1 MTRVTIALFLWIPI
15 AGCAPDSVRNYRA
28 AGFNAYLDTVQA
40 QCQPLWIGNMLVDS
54 AGAPAG
60 SASLYTEWLDLT
72 SRLYYQRITPA
83 DYRSAVLAQI
93 DSGERT
99 RRSVDCIIAKLP
111 ETR

>member
-1 MTRVTIALFLWIPI
+1 
-15 AGCAPDSVRNYRA
+15 
-28 AGFNAYLDTVQA
+28 VQA
-40 QCQPLWIGNMLVDS
+40 QCQPLWIGNMLIDS
-54 AGAPAG
+54 PGAPTG

-72 SRLYYQRITPA
+72 SRLYYQRITPV

-111 ETR
+111 SKR